1 MSTGACTTPDNAG
14 ATSQGCK
21 IVMLINGEAQD
32 GTEIELPVVKTQH
45 PFTGSKTV
53 IKKLKVGDVVT
64 FELRNN
70 RIPRRSFKI
79 PIRRA
84 LVTVQMLRWW

>member
-1 MSTGACTTPDNAG
+1 MSTGCTTPATAG
-14 ATSQGCK
+14 AGSQGCK
-21 IVMLINGEAQD
+21 IVMLINGEAVD
-32 GTEIELPVVKTQH
+32 GSEIELPVVRTQH
-45 PFTGSKTV
+45 PFTGTKSV
-53 IKKLKVGDVVT
+53 IKKLKANDVVT

-84 LVTVQMLRWW
+84 LVSVQMLRWW